1 MCKRY
6 RKVNATLGNAYTFT
20 NFTPTTAITATSA
33 AAAATDP
40 PTTSSVTAIRG
51 TE

>member
-6 RKVNATLGNAYTFT
+6 RKVNATLGNAYKFT
-20 NFTPTTAITATSA
+20 MVTPTAAITATSA
-33 AAAATDP
+33 AAAATT
-40 PTTSSVTAIRG
+40 PTTSSATAIRG